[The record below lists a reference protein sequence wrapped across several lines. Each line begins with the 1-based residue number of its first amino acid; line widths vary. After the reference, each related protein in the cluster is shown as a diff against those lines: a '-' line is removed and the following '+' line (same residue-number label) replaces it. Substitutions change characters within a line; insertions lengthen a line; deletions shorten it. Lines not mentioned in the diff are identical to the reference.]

1 MKPDLYGASL
11 SDVHLGHP
19 KTPTDHIIT
28 NLRRA
33 FPDVDSTHKLDVIF
47 FGGDLFDRL
56 LSLNQFDVP
65 MILEWGGNLF
75 RMAETHQIHIVFMEG
90 TPSHDWRQQRLLEV
104 LKKLGMGGKFV
115 HFIEELSIVHFEDL
129 DINVLF
135 VPDEWRPEP
144 DDTWMEVRELL
155 REKNLEQVDFTLLHG
170 AFDYQLPEHVKVPK
184 HVTERYQQITK
195 YAVFGAHI
203 HSSTVR
209 GNVYVNGS
217 FDRLSHNEE
226 EEKGHWR
233 FKFKPG
239 KEYPELKFVVN
250 QHAKVYKTVDCTGLD
265 LDEALDRLAIIVGLQ
280 PEDSHLRVK
289 APKAHPILT
298 SFDVLRKRHP
308 QINWSSKVTEDDN
321 EVQKNLLVD
330 VRSSFTQIQI
340 TPENI
345 VELLTEKLKGLTSDP
360 AVLQRCA
367 TRIKELI

>member
-1 MKPDLYGASL
+1 MKPDLYGASV
-11 SDVHLGHP
+11 SDIHLGHP
-19 KTPTDHIIT
+19 KTLTDHIIT

-33 FPDVDSTHKLDVIF
+33 FPDVESTHKLDLIF

-65 MILEWGGNLF
+65 MILEWAGNLF
-75 RMAETHQIHIVFMEG
+75 MMAEKHQIHLIFMEG

-104 LKKLGMGGKFV
+104 LKKLGMGGKYV
-115 HFIEELSIVHFEDL
+115 HFIDQLSIVHFDDL
-129 DINVLF
+129 DIDVLF

-155 REKNLEQVDFTLLHG
+155 REKNIEQVDFTILHG

-184 HVTERYQQITK
+184 HVTERYQQITRHI
-195 YAVFGAHI
+195 VFGAHI
-203 HSSTVR
+203 HTASVR
-209 GNVYVNGS
+209 GNVRVNGS

-233 FKFKPG
+233 FKFTPG
-239 KEYPELKFVVN
+239 KDQPDIKFVVN
-250 QHAKVYKTVDCTGLD
+250 RHAKVYKTIDCTKMELEPALD
-265 LDEALDRLAIIVGLQ
+265 LLSIAAGQV

-289 APKAHPILT
+289 ALKSDPIMA

-308 QINWSSKVTEDDN
+308 QIHWSSKVTE
-321 EVQKNLLVD
+321 EETETQKNLLVD
-330 VRSSFTQIQI
+330 VRSAFNQIQI

-345 VELLTEKLKGLTSDP
+345 EELLIDRLKGMTSDP
-360 AVLQRCA
+360 SVLQRCA
-367 TRIKELI
+367 KRLKELI